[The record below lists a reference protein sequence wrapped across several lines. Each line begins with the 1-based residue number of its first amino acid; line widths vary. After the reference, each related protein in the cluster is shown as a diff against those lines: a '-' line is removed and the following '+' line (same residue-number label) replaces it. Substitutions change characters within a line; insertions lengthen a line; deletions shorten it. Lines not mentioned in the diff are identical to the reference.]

1 MLYVLCI
8 RYRLECAA
16 AKDGEERIPAGEIFY
31 EKNQDIV
38 GTAVIL
44 YTKLYLRLI
53 IRFLY

>member
-1 MLYVLCI
+1 MFNVLYI
-8 RYRLECAA
+8 RYLLECAA

-44 YTKLYLRLI
+44 YTKLFLCLN
-53 IRFLY
+53 IRFLN